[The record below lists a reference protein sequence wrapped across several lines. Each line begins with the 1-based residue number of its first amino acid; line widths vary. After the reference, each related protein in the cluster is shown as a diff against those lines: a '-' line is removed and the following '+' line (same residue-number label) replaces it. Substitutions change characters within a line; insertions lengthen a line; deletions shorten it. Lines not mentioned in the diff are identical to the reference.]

1 MNDPYQ
7 ILGVTRS
14 ATEDEIKKAYRNLSR
29 KYHPDANIN
38 NPNKDAAEAKFKEV
52 QQAYQYVMKEKT
64 EGFGTQ
70 GSYGNSSSAGWD
82 SSGTYGGFGDFWSFG
97 GYKYGN
103 QNQTND
109 YDEPVYLKAAA
120 NYINNGYY
128 EEALNVLKDV
138 TDRNSK
144 WYYLSG
150 LANLGLGNNVTALEY
165 AKTALQMEPNNPQYQ
180 MLVNRLQ
187 TGGTWYQQRQNPYGR
202 PASGGNDFCMKIC
215 IANMVCNLCCGGGY
229 YCC

>member
-7 ILGVTRS
+7 ILGVTRN
-14 ATEDEIKKAYRNLSR
+14 ATEEEIKKAYRNLSR

-52 QQAYQYVMKEKT
+52 QQAYQQVMKEKT
-64 EGFGTQ
+64 EGYSTQ
-70 GSYGNSSSAGWD
+70 GSYGNSN
-82 SSGTYGGFGDFWSFG
+82 SSGWGNTDNYGGFGDFWNFG
-97 GYKYGN
+97 GFNYGN
-103 QNQTND
+103 NRTND
-109 YDEPVYLKAAA
+109 YEEPVYLKAAA

-128 EEALNVLKDV
+128 QEALNVLKDV

-150 LANLGLGNNVTALEY
+150 LANLGLGNNVTALEF
-165 AKTALQMEPNNPQYQ
+165 AKTALQMEPNNAQYQ

-202 PASGGNDFCMKIC
+202 PVAGGNDFCMKIC
-215 IANMVCNLCCGGGY
+215 IANVMCNLCCGGGY